1 MKCARDRLSIED
13 PLMGITIHFSGSI
26 DDLQRVEEMEDRVTD
41 LVFALGGKATI
52 WRSYADHD
60 PTRVV
65 RGLLVDMAP
74 GQETLS
80 LLISPEGHLTPLFQI
95 EDAEKQPFH
104 EPPYCSVKT
113 QFGSIQGH
121 VAVVLLLDALKQR
134 YFSTMEITDESGYA
148 ENRNIADLKHKQE
161 FLAGAIRAL
170 ADGINA
176 HQLSPEAAEDPNIVA
191 SRIER
196 IARLVQQKMR
206 GESAARNQ
214 NTEDPLDVEND
225 FDAPLEDQVA
235 EMDVL
240 RRKNN
245 LRSERMLRRI
255 TEATA
260 SGQTVE
266 EAFRLAMEEEGLG
279 DFPSSDSDSRSND
292 DNWDARQEG
301 EPWQD
306 VEPWQESLPSPSFAA
321 ADELQQRD
329 THPAV
334 IQAQE
339 FLMQLMNLD
348 SAHSPHDSFLSV
360 ACRGAGD
367 IMGGLAQATG
377 SEFDSRIDRAIAI
390 TQLKRALTGHAFA
403 QGAVFGLR
411 SANVINQETSAQLH
425 DQLAALLVT
434 IHELSAAAWDENGF
448 D

>member
-1 MKCARDRLSIED
+1 
-13 PLMGITIHFSGSI
+13 MGITIHFSGTI

-80 LLISPEGHLTPLFQI
+80 LLVSPEGHLTPLFQI
-95 EDAEKQPFH
+95 EDAEKQPFDK
-104 EPPYCSVKT
+104 PPYCSVKT

-121 VAVVLLLDALKQR
+121 VTVVLLLDALKQR
-134 YFSTMEITDESGYA
+134 YFGKMEITDESGYA
-148 ENRNIADLKHKQE
+148 ENRNIADLKHKQD
-161 FLAGAIRAL
+161 FLAGAIQSL
-170 ADGINA
+170 ADGYKA
-176 HQLSPEAAEDPNIVA
+176 HGLSREAAEDPNIVA

-196 IARLVQQKMR
+196 VAQLVHQTMQ
-206 GESAARNQ
+206 GESATRNQ
-214 NTEDPLDVEND
+214 KTEDPLNVENN
-225 FDAPLEDQVA
+225 FEAPLEEQVA

-266 EAFRLAMEEEGLG
+266 EAFRLAMEQEGLG
-279 DFPSSDSDSRSND
+279 EFPSSDSDSQSND
-292 DNWDARQEG
+292 DSWDTH
-301 EPWQD
+301 QD

-321 ADELQQRD
+321 ADDLQQRN

-334 IQAQE
+334 IQARE
-339 FLMQLMNLD
+339 FLIQIMNLKP
-348 SAHSPHDSFLSV
+348 AHSTHDSFLSV
-360 ACRGAGD
+360 ACRGASD
-367 IMGGLAQATG
+367 IMGGLAQATDG
-377 SEFDSRIDRAIAI
+377 DFDSRIDRALAI
-390 TQLKRALTGHAFA
+390 SQLKRALTGHAFA
-403 QGAVFGLR
+403 LGAVIGLR
-411 SANVINQETSAQLH
+411 SADAISHETATQLH
-425 DQLAALLVT
+425 SQLAALLVV
-434 IHELSAAAWDENGF
+434 IHKLLASAWNENGF
-448 D
+448 

>member
-1 MKCARDRLSIED
+1 
-13 PLMGITIHFSGSI
+13 MGITIHFSGVI
-26 DDLQRVEEMEDRVTD
+26 DDLQCVEEMENRVTD

-60 PTRVV
+60 HTRVV

-95 EDAEKQPFH
+95 EDAETRPFN

-121 VAVVLLLDALKQR
+121 VAVVLLLDALKEC
-134 YFSTMEITDESGYA
+134 YVSNMKITDESGYA
-148 ENRNIADLKHKQE
+148 ENRDIGDLKHKQE
-161 FLAGAIRAL
+161 FLAGAIRSL
-170 ADGINA
+170 ADGLNQYA
-176 HQLSPEAAEDPNIVA
+176 LSPEAAEDPNIVA

-196 IARLVQQKMR
+196 VARLVQRKMR
-206 GESAARNQ
+206 GESAESHQ
-214 NTEDPLDVEND
+214 KTEDPLDIEND
-225 FDAPLEDQVA
+225 FDAPLEEQVA
-235 EMDVL
+235 AMDVI

-255 TEATA
+255 TEVTA
-260 SGQTVE
+260 SGRTVE

-279 DFPSSDSDSRSND
+279 DAPSSDSNSRPNYD
-292 DNWDARQEG
+292 EWDARE
-301 EPWQD
+301 D
-306 VEPWQESLPSPSFAA
+306 VEPWQESLLSPFFAST
-321 ADELQQRD
+321 DESPRRI

-339 FLMQLMNLD
+339 FLMQLIKLD
-348 SAHSPHDSFLSV
+348 SAHSTHNAFLSV

-367 IMGGLAQATG
+367 MMGGLAQATA

-390 TQLKRALTGHAFA
+390 SQLKRALTGHAFA
-403 QGAVFGLR
+403 RGAVFGLR
-411 SANVINQETSAQLH
+411 SANTINQETSAQLH

-434 IHELSAAAWDENGF
+434 IHELSSAAWDEIGF

>member
-1 MKCARDRLSIED
+1 
-13 PLMGITIHFSGSI
+13 MGITIHYSGTI
-26 DDLQRVEEMEDRVTD
+26 DDLQSVEEMEDRVTD

-60 PTRVV
+60 STRVV

-80 LLISPEGHLTPLFQI
+80 LLVSPEGHLTPLFQI

-104 EPPYCSVKT
+104 APPYCSVKT

-134 YFSTMEITDESGYA
+134 YCTNMKITDESGYA
-148 ENRNIADLKHKQE
+148 ENRNITDLKRKQE
-161 FLAGAIRAL
+161 FLAGAIHSMAE
-170 ADGINA
+170 GINA

-191 SRIER
+191 VRIER
-196 IARLVQQKMR
+196 VARLVQQKMR
-206 GESAARNQ
+206 GELTVRNQ
-214 NTEDPLDVEND
+214 KTEDPLNVEND

-245 LRSERMLRRI
+245 LRSERMHRRI
-255 TEATA
+255 TEAMA

-279 DFPSSDSDSRSND
+279 DLSSSDKGSAPSDD
-292 DNWDARQEG
+292 WDSCVE
-301 EPWQD
+301 
-306 VEPWQESLPSPSFAA
+306 VEPWQESLPSSSFTA
-321 ADELQQRD
+321 ADDLQQRC

-334 IQAQE
+334 VLAQE
-339 FLMQLMNLD
+339 FLLQLMKLD
-348 SAHSPHDSFLSV
+348 SVHATHDSFLSV

-367 IMGGLAQATG
+367 MMGGLVQATG
-377 SEFDSRIDRAIAI
+377 GEFDSRIERAIAI
-390 TQLKRALTGHAFA
+390 TQLKRALSGHAFA
-403 QGAVFGLR
+403 RGAVFGLS
-411 SANVINQETSAQLH
+411 SANTINQETTALLLH
-425 DQLAALLVT
+425 QLAALLVAL
-434 IHELSAAAWDENGF
+434 HELSSAAWDEGEF
-448 D
+448 T